1 MSAPRLWDATAA
13 GSHRLDETAC
23 AERFVRDVTIT
34 AASRLAPMSQVAVTT
49 IERGSVA
56 DRSSSDRRCVD
67 CESVGHSSGQ
77 GPGVNALA
85 TDRIVL
91 VRDLENDQRWPV
103 WADLARSHGF
113 RSAAA
118 LPAQVVDGSIIL
130 LVGYSET
137 GDAWDPSSLAAMAR
151 CAQELAHLL
160 ALSRRCAEQVQANAH
175 LKSALASRGTIGQAM
190 GIIMAQNRCSA
201 DTAFAILRSASQH
214 RNLKLREVAASL
226 TEAVCDAPSDS
237 SAFREG

>member
-1 MSAPRLWDATAA
+1 MSAPHQVDATL
-13 GSHRLDETAC
+13 GGNHRLDETAC
-23 AERFVRDVTIT
+23 ADRFVRDVTID
-34 AASRLAPMSQVAVTT
+34 AASQLAPRSQVVITT
-49 IERGSVA
+49 IEQGSVT
-56 DRSSSDRRCVD
+56 DRSTNDRRCAD
-67 CESVGHSSGQ
+67 CESVGYSSGQ
-77 GPGVNALA
+77 GPGADA
-85 TDRIVL
+85 ISRDRIVL
-91 VRDLENDQRWPV
+91 VRDLDNDHRWPE

-118 LPAQVVDGSIIL
+118 VPARVAEGSITL

-160 ALSRRCAEQVQANAH
+160 ALSRRCAEQEQLNTH

-201 DTAFAILRSASQH
+201 DTAFSILRSASQH

-226 TEAVCDAPSDS
+226 TEAICDAPSDS
-237 SAFREG
+237 SVFREG